1 MSNVDLSK
9 SMKLVW
15 DEPVRDGEK
24 ISIKSGLYQIIKSG
38 KDSYTAY
45 KKVELVKLDITK
57 TADEARAVC
66 EKHREQS
73 A

>member
-1 MSNVDLSK
+1 MGSVDLTK
-9 SMKLVW
+9 PMKLVW

-24 ISIKSGLYQIIKSG
+24 ISIKSGSYQIIKSG

-66 EKHREQS
+66 DQHREQS